1 MSSGEPETSGLVEG
15 HALYLSRVFHARRR
29 PFRHAF
35 SYRIYTLLLD
45 IDRLDRLPWPLAHE
59 RPGLLSI
66 RARDHGGRD
75 GSPLRP
81 WVEGML
87 AEKGVS
93 LEGGRILM
101 LTMPRVLGYAFNPLT
116 VYYCHGPDG
125 GLRALLYEVKNTFG
139 DQHCYTVPTPGG
151 WDARRCVKH
160 AHGKEFH
167 VSPFLDIAGDY
178 HFRTGQPGE
187 TLALDIRLMDGEG
200 ELLVA
205 TQTGRRLP
213 LNSVSLWKALILHP
227 LVTLKAIA
235 AIHWQAWH
243 LWRKGAKFHRRP
255 DPPVRLTPP
264 LAKRQN

>member
-1 MSSGEPETSGLVEG
+1 MAAAEPD
-15 HALYLSRVFHARRR
+15 HALYLCRVFHARHR

-35 SYRIYTLLLD
+35 SYRLYTLLLD
-45 IDRLDRLPWPLAHE
+45 IDRLDHLPWPLVHE

-66 RARDHGGRD
+66 RARDHGRRD

-81 WVEGML
+81 WVEEML
-87 AEKGVS
+87 AEKGVV
-93 LEGGRILM
+93 LKGGRILM
-101 LTMPRVLGYAFNPLT
+101 LAMPRVLGYAFNPLT

-125 GLRALLYEVKNTFG
+125 RLRALLYEVKNTFG

-151 WDARRCVKH
+151 WDARQGARH

-167 VSPFLDIAGDY
+167 VSPFFDIAGDY
-178 HFRTGQPGE
+178 HFRTGQPGDK
-187 TLALDIRLMDGEG
+187 LALDIRLVDGDG

-213 LNSVSLWKALILHP
+213 LTRASLWRALFLHP

-255 DPPVRLTPP
+255 DPPVRRETKPTDVGTGT
-264 LAKRQN
+264 